1 MYRCHSNIVN
11 LGWLSDQAKD
21 RNFSMK
27 TILITGSNKGIGFEI
42 ARQCAAQGHRVV
54 LSGRDEL
61 RLAEA
66 QKKLF
71 DSGLKCATLKMDV
84 SDLLSIESAARTFGK
99 MFPVLDVL
107 VNNAAIIVKNDD
119 SLSGDSDE
127 SFTKTINTN
136 GYGPL
141 RVTRSFARYLKDGS
155 QVINISSGG
164 GSMTDP
170 IGGWSPAYC
179 VSKTMLNGITRH
191 LAYELQQQNIRVN
204 AVCPGWV
211 KTDMGGQG
219 ASRTVDKGA
228 GTPVWLINDGTQES
242 GLFFRDKKQIP
253 W

>member
-1 MYRCHSNIVN
+1 MR
-11 LGWLSDQAKD
+11 
-21 RNFSMK
+21 MK

-42 ARQCAAQGHRVV
+42 ARQCAMQGHRVI
-54 LSGRDEL
+54 LSGRDEA
-61 RLAEA
+61 RLAKA
-66 QKKLF
+66 QKQLF

-84 SDLLSIESAARTFGK
+84 SNLPDIESAGLVFGK

-107 VNNAAIIVKNDD
+107 INNAAIIVKNDH
-119 SLSGDSDE
+119 SLSEDNDDA
-127 SFTKTINTN
+127 FTKTITTN
-136 GYGPL
+136 CYGLL
-141 RVTRSFARYLKDGS
+141 RTTRTFLRYMNSGS

-191 LAYELQQQNIRVN
+191 LAFELEAKNIQVN

-219 ASRTVDKGA
+219 ASRSVDLGA
-228 GTPVWLINDGTQES
+228 ETPVWLINGGTKLT
-242 GLFFRDKKQIP
+242 GRFFRDKKEIP

>member
-1 MYRCHSNIVN
+1 
-11 LGWLSDQAKD
+11 
-21 RNFSMK
+21 MK

-42 ARQCAAQGHRVV
+42 ARQCAAQGHRVII
-54 LSGRDEL
+54 SGRDAQ
-61 RLAEA
+61 RLADA
-66 QKKLF
+66 QQALQ
-71 DSGLKCATLKMDV
+71 DSGLKCATLQMDV
-84 SDLLSIESAARTFGK
+84 SNAESILNAARTFGT
-99 MFPVLDVL
+99 MFPALDVL
-107 VNNAAIIVKNDD
+107 VNNAAIIVRNDR
-119 SLSGDSDE
+119 SLGFDDDA
-127 SFTKTINTN
+127 SFTTTINTN

-141 RVTRSFARYLKDGS
+141 RVTRAFLQYLKSGS

-170 IGGWSPAYC
+170 VGGWSPAYC

-191 LAYELQQQNIRVN
+191 LAYELDEKNVRVN

-228 GTPVWLINDGTQES
+228 ETPVWLANDGAKGKT
-242 GLFFRDKKQIP
+242 GTFFRDKKEIP

>member
-1 MYRCHSNIVN
+1 
-11 LGWLSDQAKD
+11 
-21 RNFSMK
+21 MK
-27 TILITGSNKGIGFEI
+27 TVLITGSNKGIGFEI
-42 ARQCAAQGHRVV
+42 ARQCAVQGHRVV
-54 LSGRDEL
+54 LSGRDES

-71 DSGLKCATLKMDV
+71 DTGLKCATLKMDV
-84 SDLLSIESAARTFGK
+84 SDLLSIESAARVFGK

-119 SLSGDSDE
+119 SLSSDSDE
-127 SFTKTINTN
+127 SFVKTINTN
-136 GYGPL
+136 ATGPL
-141 RVTRSFARYLKDGS
+141 RVTRSFLRYLKAGS
-155 QVINISSGG
+155 QVVNISSGG

-179 VSKTMLNGITRH
+179 VSKTMVNGMTRH
-191 LAYELQQQNIRVN
+191 LAYELGEKEIRVN

-228 GTPVWLINDGTQES
+228 ETPVWLVNDGTKES
-242 GLFFRDKKQIP
+242 GNFYRDKKMIP